1 MYILVL
7 WYGQTIMDSVLLNI
21 NPLKNINLYIKL
33 EKIDWLLII

>member
-1 MYILVL
+1 MHILVL
-7 WYGQTIMDSVLLNI
+7 WYGQTIMDSVLINI